1 MTPSIGG
8 LDGNGDSRVS
18 RTPNHINQTVLM
30 RITPMAIK
38 PKMANSPVID
48 DLGYAHGE
56 LADITETTYVDP
68 KSGDE
73 SDQFQF
79 DFIVEGKIKPINMK
93 FWTGVR
99 ISSEKQDFSRSKS
112 GDYSKLTRLCL
123 ALGLIEKDGLDDPDS
138 IEALADSL
146 VECKG
151 KQVKFKLA
159 KSDSKSL
166 STIDLDTIQLVD

>member
-1 MTPSIGG
+1 MT
-8 LDGNGDSRVS
+8 
-18 RTPNHINQTVLM
+18 QTNVLM
-30 RITPMAIK
+30 RIITMAIK
-38 PKMANSPVID
+38 PRQANAPVID
-48 DLGYAHGE
+48 DLGYAHGQ
-56 LADITETTYVDP
+56 LADITETAYIDP
-68 KSGDE
+68 KTGDE

-93 FWTGVR
+93 IWTGTK
-99 ISSEKQDFSRSKS
+99 ISPEKHDFSRSKS

-123 ALGLIEKDGLDDPDS
+123 ALNLIEKDGLDDPDS

-166 STIDLDTIQLVD
+166 STIDLDSIQLVD